1 MYYSQQDLDNI
12 TKQFRNALI
21 ILLAILLGFIVISVF
36 IANLI
41 ANKLGMVVMVVG
53 VCITIFFGGMYV
65 NPVYAYYKFI
75 KDLVTGRSR
84 EIQGLVKAVS
94 DHPVYKDNKLFY
106 YEVTIEEDEIE
117 RVLLLDDQKDW
128 PKIDTNKLYKFEI
141 HENFVKNLQQ
151 IS

>member
-53 VCITIFFGGMYV
+53 VCITIFLGACMLILSMHII
-65 NPVYAYYKFI
+65 N
-75 KDLVTGRSR
+75 
-84 EIQGLVKAVS
+84 
-94 DHPVYKDNKLFY
+94 
-106 YEVTIEEDEIE
+106 
-117 RVLLLDDQKDW
+117 LL
-128 PKIDTNKLYKFEI
+128 KI
-141 HENFVKNLQQ
+141 
-151 IS
+151 